1 MSQQFI
7 YLQFRVAP
15 KKTLTR
21 TTGSE
26 TVAIELPLE
35 HVAGWKLRHPGRY
48 LTDEEIAIELTEAIA
63 IATADRFVV
72 LTHDPLKEREIHS
85 ARLLPDRL
93 LILNDE

>member
-26 TVAIELPLE
+26 TVAIELPAK
-35 HVAGWKLRHPGRY
+35 HVADWKLQRPDRY
-48 LTDEEIAIELTEAIA
+48 LTDEEIAIELTQG
-63 IATADRFVV
+63 V
-72 LTHDPLKEREIHS
+72 
-85 ARLLPDRL
+85 LLPQPTGSSF
-93 LILNDE
+93 